1 MENIINRLNKENYSW
16 KLVLKCQ
23 HLKYMF
29 MNKDNIYQIK
39 MLKNAIKMLQQ

>member
-1 MENIINRLNKENYSW
+1 MENIIHRLNKENYSC
-16 KLVLKCQ
+16 KLILKCQ

-39 MLKNAIKMLQQ
+39 KLNAIKILQQ

>member
-1 MENIINRLNKENYSW
+1 MENIIHRLNKESYSW

-29 MNKDNIYQIK
+29 MNKNNIYQIK